1 VTQPSPA
8 PRFWPTAGPL
18 GLAVIGLAVLTAISV
33 RFAFRSALLYL
44 FVVVFV
50 SLTGNLAAAV
60 GVSLVAFL
68 CLVAFLSRSAFP
80 GALLEPL
87 NLVALLA
94 FLTTSFVVT
103 RLVSRWRTSF
113 RELQALQDRMG
124 LVIDSIPAWASVI
137 LPDGAVEFVNRWG
150 LEYTGLRFED
160 TLGSGWKIAVHPDD
174 QAAFASARRKAL
186 ATGEPFEVEARF
198 RRADG
203 VYRWFLTRVAPL
215 RDEGGGIVRW
225 YGVSADIEDRKVA
238 DALLAGEKLLL
249 EMITRGDR
257 LALILDALCRLAEE
271 RCSGALCSILLVGPD
286 GTSLRHG
293 AAPSLPGA
301 YVKAIDGVTI
311 GPSAGSCGTAA
322 YRAQPVVVSDIETD
336 PLWAD
341 YRALALSHSLRACW
355 STPMCSS
362 EGRVLGTLAVYYREP
377 RRPTPHERDIVERIT
392 HLAAVTVERKQAE
405 EALHQAQIELAHVTR
420 VTTLGELTASIAHEV
435 NQPLAA
441 IVADASACLQ
451 WLAADRPDLD
461 SARGALAAMVKD
473 GERAADVIGRI
484 RALLSRSRVAP
495 EPCDLAGIVH
505 EVLPL
510 VAPEMGR
517 HGIVL
522 QTALAPE
529 LPRVLGDR
537 IQLQQVLLN
546 LLMNAAEA
554 MRETPPERRRVV
566 VRSTV
571 ECRDDG
577 TWAVLAVED
586 AGVGFREQDE
596 ARLFEAFY
604 TTKPSGLGMGL
615 SISRSIIERHGGR
628 LWATPN
634 PDHGATFHFALPET
648 R

>member
-1 VTQPSPA
+1 MTQPSPA

-44 FVVVFV
+44 IAVVFV
-50 SLTGNLAAAV
+50 SLTGDLAAAA
-60 GVSLVAFL
+60 GISLVAFL
-68 CLVAFLSRSAFP
+68 CLAAFLSRAAFP

-87 NLVALLA
+87 NLVALLG

-137 LPDGAVEFVNRWG
+137 RPDGAVEFVNRWG

-186 ATGEPFEVEARF
+186 ATGEPFEIEARF

-322 YRAQPVVVSDIETD
+322 YRAQPVVVSDIATD

-405 EALHQAQIELAHVTR
+405 EALHQTQIELARVTR

-461 SARGALAAMVKD
+461 SVREALAAMVKD

-505 EVLPL
+505 EVLLL

-634 PDHGATFHFALPET
+634 PDHGATFHFALPEA

>member
-1 VTQPSPA
+1 
-8 PRFWPTAGPL
+8 L

-44 FVVVFV
+44 IAVVFV
-50 SLTGNLAAAV
+50 SLTGDLAAAA
-60 GVSLVAFL
+60 GISLVAFL
-68 CLVAFLSRSAFP
+68 CLAAFLSRAAFP
-80 GALLEPL
+80 GALFEPL
-87 NLVALLA
+87 NLVALLG

-137 LPDGAVEFVNRWG
+137 RPDGAVEFVNRWG

-174 QAAFASARRKAL
+174 QAAFASTRRKAL
-186 ATGEPFEVEARF
+186 ATGEPFEIEARF

-203 VYRWFLTRVAPL
+203 VYRWFLTRVTPL

-322 YRAQPVVVSDIETD
+322 YRAQPVVVSDIATD

-405 EALHQAQIELAHVTR
+405 EALHQTQIELARVTR

-461 SARGALAAMVKD
+461 RVREALAAMVKD

-505 EVLPL
+505 EVLLL

-529 LPRVLGDR
+529 LPRFVGDR

-634 PDHGATFHFALPET
+634 PDHGATFHFALPEA

>member
-1 VTQPSPA
+1 
-8 PRFWPTAGPL
+8 L

-50 SLTGNLAAAV
+50 SLTGHLAAAV

-113 RELQALQDRMG
+113 RELQVLQDRMG

-186 ATGEPFEVEARF
+186 ATGEPFEIEARF

-215 RDEGGGIVRW
+215 RDEAGGIVRW

-271 RCSGALCSILLVGPD
+271 RCSGALCSILLLGPD

-451 WLAADRPDLD
+451 WLATDRPDLD
-461 SARGALAAMVKD
+461 SAREALAAMVKD

-634 PDHGATFHFALPET
+634 PDHGATFHFALPEA

>member
-1 VTQPSPA
+1 
-8 PRFWPTAGPL
+8 L

-50 SLTGNLAAAV
+50 SLTGHLAAAV

-113 RELQALQDRMG
+113 RELQVLQDRMG

-186 ATGEPFEVEARF
+186 ATGEPFEIEARF

-215 RDEGGGIVRW
+215 RDEAGGIVRW
-225 YGVSADIEDRKVA
+225 YDVSADIEDRKVA

-322 YRAQPVVVSDIETD
+322 YRAQPVVVSDIATD

-341 YRALALSHSLRACW
+341 YRVLALSHSLRACW

-362 EGRVLGTLAVYYREP
+362 EGRVLGTLALYYREP

-451 WLAADRPDLD
+451 WLATDRPDLD
-461 SARGALAAMVKD
+461 SAREALAAMVKD

-546 LLMNAAEA
+546 LLVNAAEA
-554 MRETPPERRRVV
+554 MRETSAGAAPRRGAIDRGVSRRRDV
-566 VRSTV
+566 
-571 ECRDDG
+571 
-577 TWAVLAVED
+577 
-586 AGVGFREQDE
+586 AGPGGGGR
-596 ARLFEAFY
+596 
-604 TTKPSGLGMGL
+604 
-615 SISRSIIERHGGR
+615 GGR
-628 LWATPN
+628 LPRAGRGP
-634 PDHGATFHFALPET
+634 PVRGVLHHEAERPRHGALHQPLDHRAARRTPVGHPESGPRGHLSLRPAGGAMT
-648 R
+648 ARS

>member
-1 VTQPSPA
+1 
-8 PRFWPTAGPL
+8 L

-44 FVVVFV
+44 IAVVFV
-50 SLTGNLAAAV
+50 SLTGDLAAAA
-60 GVSLVAFL
+60 GISLVAFL
-68 CLVAFLSRSAFP
+68 CLAAFLSRAAFP

-87 NLVALLA
+87 NLVALLG

-137 LPDGAVEFVNRWG
+137 RPDGAVEFVNRWG

-186 ATGEPFEVEARF
+186 ATGEPFEIESRF

-322 YRAQPVVVSDIETD
+322 YRAQPVVVSDIATD

-405 EALHQAQIELAHVTR
+405 EALHQTQIELARVTR

-461 SARGALAAMVKD
+461 SVREALAAMVKD

-505 EVLPL
+505 EVLLL

-634 PDHGATFHFALPET
+634 PDHGATFHFALPEA

>member
-1 VTQPSPA
+1 MTQPSPA

-44 FVVVFV
+44 IAVVFV
-50 SLTGNLAAAV
+50 SLTGDLAAAA
-60 GVSLVAFL
+60 GISLVAFL
-68 CLVAFLSRSAFP
+68 CLAAFLSRAAFP
-80 GALLEPL
+80 GALFEPL
-87 NLVALLA
+87 NLVALLG

-137 LPDGAVEFVNRWG
+137 RPDGAVEFVNRWG

-186 ATGEPFEVEARF
+186 ATGEPFEIEARF

-322 YRAQPVVVSDIETD
+322 YRAQPVVVSDIATD

-405 EALHQAQIELAHVTR
+405 EALHQTQIELARVTR

-461 SARGALAAMVKD
+461 SVREALAAMVKD

-505 EVLPL
+505 EVLLL

-634 PDHGATFHFALPET
+634 PDHGATFHFALPEA

>member
-1 VTQPSPA
+1 
-8 PRFWPTAGPL
+8 L

-44 FVVVFV
+44 IAVVFV
-50 SLTGNLAAAV
+50 SLTGDLAAAA
-60 GVSLVAFL
+60 GISLVAFL
-68 CLVAFLSRSAFP
+68 CLAAFLSRAAFP

-87 NLVALLA
+87 NLVALLG

-137 LPDGAVEFVNRWG
+137 RPDGAVEFVNRWG

-186 ATGEPFEVEARF
+186 ATGEPFEIEARF

-322 YRAQPVVVSDIETD
+322 YRAQPVVVSDIATD

-405 EALHQAQIELAHVTR
+405 EALHQAQIELARVTR

-461 SARGALAAMVKD
+461 SVREALAAMVKD

-505 EVLPL
+505 EVLLL

-634 PDHGATFHFALPET
+634 PDHGATFHFALPEA

>member
-1 VTQPSPA
+1 MTQPSPA

-44 FVVVFV
+44 IAVVFV
-50 SLTGNLAAAV
+50 SLTGDLAAAA
-60 GVSLVAFL
+60 GISLVAFL
-68 CLVAFLSRSAFP
+68 CFAAFLSRAAFP
-80 GALLEPL
+80 GALFEPL
-87 NLVALLA
+87 NLVALLG

-137 LPDGAVEFVNRWG
+137 LPDGAVEFVNRW
-150 LEYTGLRFED
+150 
-160 TLGSGWKIAVHPDD
+160 LGSGWKIAVHPDD

-215 RDEGGGIVRW
+215 RDESGGIVRW

-301 YVKAIDGVTI
+301 YVKAIDGAAI

-322 YRAQPVVVSDIETD
+322 YRAQPVVVSDIATD

-405 EALHQAQIELAHVTR
+405 EALHQAQIELARVTR

-451 WLAADRPDLD
+451 WLATDRPDLD
-461 SARGALAAMVKD
+461 SAREALAAMVKD

-634 PDHGATFHFALPET
+634 PDHGATFHFALPEA

>member
-1 VTQPSPA
+1 MTQPSPA

-44 FVVVFV
+44 IAVVFV
-50 SLTGNLAAAV
+50 SLTGDLAAAA
-60 GVSLVAFL
+60 GISLVAFL
-68 CLVAFLSRSAFP
+68 CLAAFLSRAAFP

-87 NLVALLA
+87 NLVALLG

-137 LPDGAVEFVNRWG
+137 RPDGAVEFVNRWG

-186 ATGEPFEVEARF
+186 ATGEPFEIEARF

-271 RCSGALCSILLVGPD
+271 RCSGALCSILLVGSD

-322 YRAQPVVVSDIETD
+322 YRAQPVVVSDIATD

-405 EALHQAQIELAHVTR
+405 EALHQTQIELARVTR

-461 SARGALAAMVKD
+461 SVREALAAMVKD

-505 EVLPL
+505 EVLLL

-571 ECRDDG
+571 ESRDDG
-577 TWAVLAVED
+577 AWAVLAVED

-634 PDHGATFHFALPET
+634 PDHGATFHFALPEA

>member
-1 VTQPSPA
+1 VTQPTPA
-8 PRFWPTAGPL
+8 PRFWPTAGPS
-18 GLAVIGLAVLTAISV
+18 GLAVIGMAVLTAISV

-44 FVVVFV
+44 IAVVFV
-50 SLTGNLAAAV
+50 SLTGDLPAAAV
-60 GVSLVAFL
+60 VSLIAFL
-68 CLVAFLSRSAFP
+68 CLAGFLSPAGLP
-80 GALLEPL
+80 AALVEPL
-87 NLVALLA
+87 NLTALVS
-94 FLTTSFVVT
+94 FLTTAFVVT

-113 RELQALQDRMG
+113 REIQALKDQLG

-137 LPDGAVEFVNRWG
+137 RPDGAVEFVNRWG

-160 TLGSGWKIAVHPDD
+160 TQGSGWKIAVHPDD

-186 ATGEPFEVEARF
+186 ATGEPFEIEARF

-322 YRAQPVVVSDIETD
+322 YRAQPVVVSDIATD

-405 EALHQAQIELAHVTR
+405 EALHQAQIELARVTR

-461 SARGALAAMVKD
+461 SVREALAAMVKD

-505 EVLPL
+505 DVLPL

-546 LLMNAAEA
+546 LLVNAAEA

-571 ECRDDG
+571 ESRDDG
-577 TWAVLAVED
+577 AWAVLAVED

>member
-1 VTQPSPA
+1 MTQPSPA

-44 FVVVFV
+44 IAVVFV
-50 SLTGNLAAAV
+50 SLTGDLAAAA
-60 GVSLVAFL
+60 GISLVAFL
-68 CLVAFLSRSAFP
+68 CLAAFLSRAAFP

-87 NLVALLA
+87 NLVALLG

-137 LPDGAVEFVNRWG
+137 RPDGAVEFVNRWG

-186 ATGEPFEVEARF
+186 ATGEPFEIEARF

-322 YRAQPVVVSDIETD
+322 YRAQPVVVSDIATD

-405 EALHQAQIELAHVTR
+405 EALHQAQIELARVTR

-461 SARGALAAMVKD
+461 SVREALAAMVKD

-505 EVLPL
+505 EVLLL

-634 PDHGATFHFALPET
+634 PDHGATFHFALPEA

>member
-1 VTQPSPA
+1 MTQPSPA

-44 FVVVFV
+44 IAVVFV
-50 SLTGNLAAAV
+50 SLTGDLAAAA
-60 GVSLVAFL
+60 GISLVAFL
-68 CLVAFLSRSAFP
+68 CLAAFLSRAAFP

-87 NLVALLA
+87 NLVALLG

-137 LPDGAVEFVNRWG
+137 RPDGAVEFVNRWG

-186 ATGEPFEVEARF
+186 ATGEPFEIETRF

-322 YRAQPVVVSDIETD
+322 YRAQPVVVSDIATD

-405 EALHQAQIELAHVTR
+405 EALHQTQIELARVTR

-461 SARGALAAMVKD
+461 SVREALAAMVKD

-505 EVLPL
+505 EVLLL

-634 PDHGATFHFALPET
+634 PDHGATFHFALPEA

>member
-1 VTQPSPA
+1 M
-8 PRFWPTAGPL
+8 
-18 GLAVIGLAVLTAISV
+18 AVLTAISV

-44 FVVVFV
+44 IAVVFV
-50 SLTGNLAAAV
+50 SLTGDLPAAAV
-60 GVSLVAFL
+60 VSLIAFL
-68 CLVAFLSRSAFP
+68 CLAGFLSPAGLP
-80 GALLEPL
+80 AALVEPL
-87 NLVALLA
+87 NLTALVS
-94 FLTTSFVVT
+94 FLTTAFVVT

-113 RELQALQDRMG
+113 REIQALKDQLG

-137 LPDGAVEFVNRWG
+137 RPDGAVEFVNRWG

-174 QAAFASARRKAL
+174 RAAFASARRRAL
-186 ATGEPFEVEARF
+186 ATGEPFEIEARF

-215 RDEGGGIVRW
+215 RDGGRIVRW

-322 YRAQPVVVSDIETD
+322 YRAQPVVVSDIAAD

-355 STPMCSS
+355 STPMLSS
-362 EGRVLGTLAVYYREP
+362 EGPVLGTLAVYYREP

-392 HLAAVTVERKQAE
+392 HLAAATVERKQAE
-405 EALHQAQIELAHVTR
+405 EALHQAQIELARVTR
-420 VTTLGELTASIAHEV
+420 VTTLGELTASIAHE
-435 NQPLAA
+435 
-441 IVADASACLQ
+441 
-451 WLAADRPDLD
+451 
-461 SARGALAAMVKD
+461 ALAAMVKD

-505 EVLPL
+505 DVLPL

-546 LLMNAAEA
+546 LLVNATEA

-571 ECRDDG
+571 ESGDDG
-577 TWAVLAVED
+577 AWAVLAVED

>member
-1 VTQPSPA
+1 MTQPSPA

-44 FVVVFV
+44 IAVVFV
-50 SLTGNLAAAV
+50 SLTGDLAAAA
-60 GVSLVAFL
+60 GISLVAFL
-68 CLVAFLSRSAFP
+68 CLAAFLSRAAFP

-87 NLVALLA
+87 NLVALLG

-137 LPDGAVEFVNRWG
+137 RPDGAVEFVNRWG

-186 ATGEPFEVEARF
+186 ATGEPFEIESRF

-322 YRAQPVVVSDIETD
+322 YRAQPVVVSDIATD

-405 EALHQAQIELAHVTR
+405 EALHQTQIELARVTR

-461 SARGALAAMVKD
+461 SVREALAAMVKD

-505 EVLPL
+505 EVLLL

-634 PDHGATFHFALPET
+634 PDHGATFHFALPEA

>member
-1 VTQPSPA
+1 MMEPSPA

-18 GLAVIGLAVLTAISV
+18 GLAVIGVAALTAISA
-33 RFAFRSALLYL
+33 RFTFRSALLYL
-44 FVVVFV
+44 IVVVFV
-50 SLTGNLAAAV
+50 SLTGNLAAAA
-60 GVSLVAFL
+60 GISLIAFL
-68 CLVAFLSRSAFP
+68 CLAVFLSHAAFP

-113 RELQALQDRMG
+113 RELQALRDRMA

-137 LPDGAVEFVNRWG
+137 LPDGAVKFVNRWG

-160 TLGSGWKIAVHPDD
+160 MLGSGWKIAVHPDD
-174 QAAFASARRKAL
+174 RAAFVRARRKARV
-186 ATGEPFEVEARF
+186 TGEPFEIEARF

-203 VYRWFLTRVAPL
+203 AYRWFLTRVAPQ
-215 RDEGGGIVRW
+215 RDEGGRSIRW
-225 YGVSADIEDRKVA
+225 YGMSADIEDRKMA
-238 DALLAGEKLLL
+238 EALLAGEKQLL

-257 LALILDALCRLAEE
+257 LALILDALCRLVEE
-271 RCSGALCSILLVGPD
+271 RSRDALCSILLMSPD
-286 GTSLRHG
+286 GTSLHHG

-301 YVKAIDGVTI
+301 YVSAIDGARI
-311 GPSAGSCGTAA
+311 GPRAGSCGTAA
-322 YRAQPVVVSDIETD
+322 YRAQPVVVSDIATD

-341 YRALALSHSLRACW
+341 YRALALAHSLRACW
-355 STPMCSS
+355 STPMLSS

-377 RRPTPHERDIVERIT
+377 RPPRPHERDIVERIT

-405 EALHQAQIELAHVTR
+405 DALHQAQVELARVTR

-441 IVADASACLQ
+441 IVADASACLK
-451 WLAADRPDLD
+451 WLAADPPDLD
-461 SARGALAAMVKD
+461 SVREALAAVVKD

-484 RALLSRSRVAP
+484 RALLSRSRVAH
-495 EPCDLAGIVH
+495 EPCDLAAIVQD
-505 EVLPL
+505 VLPL
-510 VAPEMGR
+510 VAPEMSR
-517 HGIVL
+517 QGISL
-522 QTALAPE
+522 ETGLAPE

-546 LLMNAAEA
+546 LLVNATEA
-554 MRETPPERRRVV
+554 MRETPPERRHVV
-566 VRSTV
+566 VRSTT
-571 ECRDDG
+571 EHRDDG
-577 TWAVLAVED
+577 AWAVLTVED

-596 ARLFEAFY
+596 TRLFEAFY

-634 PDHGATFHFALPET
+634 PDHGATFHFALPAI

>member
-1 VTQPSPA
+1 VTQPNPA

-18 GLAVIGLAVLTAISV
+18 GLAIIGLAVLTAISA
-33 RFAFRSALLYL
+33 RFSFRSALLYL
-44 FVVVFV
+44 IAVVFV
-50 SLTGNLAAAV
+50 SLTGNFAAAAAV
-60 GVSLVAFL
+60 SLIAFLCLAGFLSPAGLPAALVEPLNLTALVAFL
-68 CLVAFLSRSAFP
+68 
-80 GALLEPL
+80 
-87 NLVALLA
+87 
-94 FLTTSFVVT
+94 TTAFVVT

-113 RELQALQDRMG
+113 REIQALKDQLG
-124 LVIDSIPAWASVI
+124 LVIDSIPSWASVI
-137 LPDGAVEFVNRWG
+137 RPDGAVEFVNRWG

-160 TLGSGWKIAVHPDD
+160 TQGSGWKIAVHPDD
-174 QAAFASARRKAL
+174 HAGFASARRKAL
-186 ATGEPFEVEARF
+186 ATGAPFEIEARF

-215 RDEGGGIVRW
+215 RDEGGRIVRW

-257 LALILDALCRLAEE
+257 LALILDALCRLVEE
-271 RCSGALCSILLVGPD
+271 RSGGALCSILLLGPD

-301 YVKAIDGVTI
+301 YVKAIDGVPI

-322 YRAQPVVVSDIETD
+322 YRALPVIVSDIATD

-355 STPMCSS
+355 STPMLSS
-362 EGRVLGTLAVYYREP
+362 EGRVLGTLAVYHREP
-377 RRPTPHERDIVERIT
+377 RRPTLHERDIVERIT

-405 EALHQAQIELAHVTR
+405 EALHQAQIELARVTR

-461 SARGALAAMVKD
+461 SVREALAAMIKD

-484 RALLSRSRVAP
+484 RALLSRSRVDA

-546 LLMNAAEA
+546 LLVNAAEA

-566 VRSTV
+566 VRSTA
-571 ECRDDG
+571 ECHDDG
-577 TWAVLAVED
+577 AWAVLAVED

>member
-1 VTQPSPA
+1 MTQPSPA

-44 FVVVFV
+44 IAVVFV
-50 SLTGNLAAAV
+50 SLTGDLAAAA
-60 GVSLVAFL
+60 GISLVAFL
-68 CLVAFLSRSAFP
+68 CLAAFLSRAAFP

-87 NLVALLA
+87 NLVALLG

-137 LPDGAVEFVNRWG
+137 RPDGAVEFVNRWG

-186 ATGEPFEVEARF
+186 ATGEPFEIESRF

-271 RCSGALCSILLVGPD
+271 RCSRALCSILLVGPD

-322 YRAQPVVVSDIETD
+322 YRAQPVVVSDIATD

-405 EALHQAQIELAHVTR
+405 EALHQTQIELARVTR

-461 SARGALAAMVKD
+461 SVREALAAMVKD

-505 EVLPL
+505 EVLLL

-634 PDHGATFHFALPET
+634 PDHGATFHFALPEA

>member
-44 FVVVFV
+44 IAVVFV
-50 SLTGNLAAAV
+50 SLTGDLAAAA
-60 GVSLVAFL
+60 GISLVAFL
-68 CLVAFLSRSAFP
+68 CLAAFLSRAAFP
-80 GALLEPL
+80 GALFEPL
-87 NLVALLA
+87 NLVALLG

-137 LPDGAVEFVNRWG
+137 RPDGAVEFVNRWG

-186 ATGEPFEVEARF
+186 ATGEPFEIESRF

-322 YRAQPVVVSDIETD
+322 YRAQPVVVSDIATD

-405 EALHQAQIELAHVTR
+405 EALHQTQIELARVTR

-461 SARGALAAMVKD
+461 SVREALAAMVKD

-505 EVLPL
+505 EVLLL

-634 PDHGATFHFALPET
+634 PDHGATFHFALPEA

>member
-1 VTQPSPA
+1 MA
-8 PRFWPTAGPL
+8 
-18 GLAVIGLAVLTAISV
+18 
-33 RFAFRSALLYL
+33 
-44 FVVVFV
+44 
-50 SLTGNLAAAV
+50 
-60 GVSLVAFL
+60 
-68 CLVAFLSRSAFP
+68 
-80 GALLEPL
+80 
-87 NLVALLA
+87 
-94 FLTTSFVVT
+94 
-103 RLVSRWRTSF
+103 
-113 RELQALQDRMG
+113 
-124 LVIDSIPAWASVI
+124 
-137 LPDGAVEFVNRWG
+137 
-150 LEYTGLRFED
+150 
-160 TLGSGWKIAVHPDD
+160 
-174 QAAFASARRKAL
+174 
-186 ATGEPFEVEARF
+186 
-198 RRADG
+198 
-203 VYRWFLTRVAPL
+203 
-215 RDEGGGIVRW
+215 
-225 YGVSADIEDRKVA
+225 
-238 DALLAGEKLLL
+238 
-249 EMITRGDR
+249 
-257 LALILDALCRLAEE
+257 
-271 RCSGALCSILLVGPD
+271 
-286 GTSLRHG
+286 
-293 AAPSLPGA
+293 
-301 YVKAIDGVTI
+301 I
-311 GPSAGSCGTAA
+311 GPRAGSCGTAA
-322 YRAQPVVVSDIETD
+322 YRAQPVVVSDIATD

-355 STPMCSS
+355 STPMLSS

-377 RRPTPHERDIVERIT
+377 RPPRPHERDIVERIT

-405 EALHQAQIELAHVTR
+405 DALHQAQVELARVTR

-461 SARGALAAMVKD
+461 SVREALAAMVKD

-505 EVLPL
+505 EVLLL

-634 PDHGATFHFALPET
+634 PDHGATFHFALPEA

>member
-1 VTQPSPA
+1 MTQPSPA

-44 FVVVFV
+44 LVVVLV
-50 SLTGNLAAAV
+50 SLTGNLPGAV
-60 GVSLVAFL
+60 AVSLIAFL
-68 CLVAFLSRSAFP
+68 CLAGFLSPAGLP
-80 GALLEPL
+80 AALVGPL
-87 NLVALLA
+87 NLTALVS
-94 FLTTSFVVT
+94 FLTIAVVVT

-113 RELQALQDRMG
+113 REIQALKDQLG

-137 LPDGAVEFVNRWG
+137 RPDGAVEFINRWG
-150 LEYTGLRFED
+150 LEFTGLRFED
-160 TLGSGWKIAVHPDD
+160 TLGSGWKMAVHPDD
-174 QAAFASARRKAL
+174 RAGFASARRKAL
-186 ATGEPFEVEARF
+186 ATGEPFEIEARF

-215 RDEGGGIVRW
+215 RDEGGRLVRW

-271 RCSGALCSILLVGPD
+271 RSSGALCSILLVGPD

-301 YVKAIDGVTI
+301 YVKAIDGVPI

-322 YRAQPVVVSDIETD
+322 YRAQPVVVSDIATD

-405 EALHQAQIELAHVTR
+405 EALHQAQIELARVTR

-461 SARGALAAMVKD
+461 SVREALAAMVKD

-484 RALLSRSRVAP
+484 RALLSRSQVAP

-577 TWAVLAVED
+577 AWAVLAVED